1 MRIRLIA
8 HASVLIE
15 GDDFALLTDP
25 WFAGASFNESWGLIK
40 EPDPDELQ
48 AALHGVTHLFIS
60 HEHPDHFH
68 IPTLRALPADLK
80 NECVVIVQELH
91 DGRMIDALQAFG
103 FKHILPIRHRQTFE
117 LGRASAYL
125 YQVAPVD
132 SAMAVIESSGT
143 VLNLNDTDLS
153 KSDIRRIQGDIGS
166 AHVLLNQFSIA
177 TYGGGDLAS
186 LDKYADEVI
195 SAMIFE
201 HRSFDAEVTIPFA
214 SYSYFRT
221 CENYWINDHR
231 NSVAK
236 AAQKMDEAGCRLVVL
251 EPNEAW
257 LMRTAHDNSA
267 ALAYW
272 QDAEA
277 NLPEPSR
284 LRMVNPQA
292 LLDSARECHSRLV
305 EHFGRT
311 TLRLIGPIQ
320 FCASDLDIVVTLSA
334 KGASFSSDIREEDC
348 HVSASADALCFAFGN
363 SFGMQTLSISG
374 RMKVHRSSRRV
385 MLFRI
390 VCALDNSQFWIRP
403 SAVRSGRLTQFV
415 WNNWRRLTLQAVNN
429 IHLARMY
436 RE

>member
-1 MRIRLIA
+1 MQIRLMA

-25 WFAGASFNESWGLIK
+25 WFTGTSFNESWGLIK
-40 EPDPDELQ
+40 EPDPDEVQ

-68 IPTLRALPADLK
+68 VPTLRALPADLK

-91 DGRMIDALQAFG
+91 DGRMIDALRAFG
-103 FKHILPIRHRQTFE
+103 FKHIIPIRHRQTFD
-117 LGRASAYL
+117 LGRATAYL

-132 SAMAVIESSGT
+132 SAMAVIEPSGT

-153 KSDIRRIQGDIGS
+153 KSDIRRIHGDIGS
-166 AHVLLNQFSIA
+166 PQVLLNQFSIA
-177 TYGGGDLAS
+177 TYGGGEIAS
-186 LDKYADEVI
+186 LDKYADEII

-201 HRSFDAEVTIPFA
+201 HQSFGAEVTIPFA

-221 CENYWINDHR
+221 CENYWVNDHR

-236 AAQKMDEAGCRLVVL
+236 AAQRMDAAGCRLVVL
-251 EPNEAW
+251 APNESW
-257 LMRTAHDNSA
+257 LMGTAHDNSA
-267 ALAYW
+267 ALAFW
-272 QDAEA
+272 REAEI
-277 NLPEPSR
+277 NLPEPAPIRIVS
-284 LRMVNPQA
+284 PQS
-292 LLDSARECHSRLV
+292 LLDSAQACHSRLV
-305 EHFGRT
+305 EHFGQIS
-311 TLRLIGPIQ
+311 LRLIGPIR
-320 FCASDLDIVVTLSA
+320 FWISDLDSAVTLSA
-334 KGASFSSDIREEDC
+334 KGASLSSDIREEEC

-374 RMKVHRSSRRV
+374 RMKVLHSSRRV
-385 MLFRI
+385 MLLRV

-403 SAVRSGRLTQFV
+403 RAVRSGRLTQFV
-415 WNNWRRLTLQAVNN
+415 WNNWRRLTLQAINN
-429 IHLARMY
+429 VHLARMY